1 MNILYCFLT
10 ETSEVIFTNMSIE
23 KTDDVKRMECKYES
37 SSMGRKRW
45 LKEKKKCN
53 GGFIYLE
60 IDDSAVTKKLF
71 SRHMLF
77 VEAFFKEIF
86 ENRNQLQKNIETK
99 VRRLKHNI
107 ANHCAKMQDELEEII
122 PSDFTEKKDNWIESV
137 KKIRET
143 IASNYETSART
154 LLRVLKY
161 VKMLNAELNV
171 YDVVNSEN
179 TELNFLN
186 HSIRKVVDLSIQ
198 PFFLDFLEKRI
209 HPDIGKTTS
218 FVRVDFPTVSVVLSH
233 IWDNAVKY
241 CYPGDPF
248 SIVFKENETD
258 ILVVISMTSLLVEK
272 NEIEKIYIEKYSGKW
287 SKEYDLNG
295 DGIGMFYVKK
305 LMELNKGSIR
315 FIPGEEKFKFD
326 NKPYAENVIEL
337 QFTKV
342 KQSLASF

>member
-1 MNILYCFLT
+1 MSISYCFLT
-10 ETSEVIFTNMSIE
+10 EKNEVFFTNMTIE
-23 KTDDVKRMECKYES
+23 KTDDAKRMECKYES
-37 SSMGRKRW
+37 YSMGRKRR
-45 LKEKKKCN
+45 LKEKKKC
-53 GGFIYLE
+53 GSGFIYLE
-60 IDDSAVTKKLF
+60 IDDPAVTRKLF
-71 SRHMLF
+71 LRHMLF
-77 VEAFFKEIF
+77 VEAFFKEVS

-122 PSDFTEKKDNWIESV
+122 PSDFTEKKENWIESV

-143 IASNYETSART
+143 IASNNDVSART

-186 HSIRKVVDLSIQ
+186 HNIRKVVDLSIQ
-198 PFFLDFLEKRI
+198 PFFLDFLEKGI
-209 HPDIGKTTS
+209 HPEIGKATS
-218 FVRVDFPTVSVVLSH
+218 FVHIDFPTVSVVLSH

-241 CYPGDPF
+241 CYPRDPF
-248 SIVFKENETD
+248 SITFKETETD
-258 ILVVISMTSLLVEK
+258 VLVAISMTSLLVEK
-272 NEIEKIYIEKYSGKW
+272 DEVEKIYIEKYSGRW
-287 SKEYDLNG
+287 SKEYGLNG

-305 LMELNKGSIR
+305 LMELNRGLIR
-315 FIPGEEKFKFD
+315 FIPGDEKFKLD

-337 QFTKV
+337 QFPKV